1 MKKMANKSYAD
12 CSTEELQFLTKGVMT
27 YLDSWEL
34 STEEIIT
41 ILGLQGLIKTR
52 QLQGFRTGDR
62 VFPEAPQLMIRVDHI
77 IGIAD
82 ALRTTY
88 PFSDQMRLI
97 WLRKAHR
104 RFNRN
109 KPLTVMLNDE
119 SPNGLLKIRMEV
131 DCNYAYAISEA
142 MREQSTKT

>member
-1 MKKMANKSYAD
+1 MASKSYAD
-12 CSTEELQFLTKGVMT
+12 YSTEDLKFLTQGVMT

-34 STEEIIT
+34 LTEEIIT

-52 QLQGFRTGDR
+52 HLQGFRTGDR
-62 VFPEAPQLMIRVDHI
+62 VFPESPEILIRVDHI

-82 ALRTTY
+82 GLRTTY
-88 PFSDQMRLI
+88 PLSDQMRQI
-97 WLRKAHR
+97 WLTRPHR
-104 RFNRN
+104 RFQRN
-109 KPLTVMLNDE
+109 TPLSVMLNDTT
-119 SPNGLLKIRMEV
+119 PNGLLKIRMEV